1 MRVCGMAGEPTLEE
15 LLADEIMRP
24 VMKSAGLDA
33 GGLRALLRDLA
44 HRLALA
50 SLTPH
55 CGCSPEPELQPA
67 AG

>member
-1 MRVCGMAGEPTLEE
+1 MRVYRMAEEPTLDE
-15 LLADEIMRP
+15 LLADEMMHW

-44 HRLALA
+44 HRLNPE
-50 SLTPH
+50 SLTPR
-55 CGCSPEPELQPA
+55 CGCPPQQELQPA

>member
-1 MRVCGMAGEPTLEE
+1 MRVHRMAEEPTLDE
-15 LLADEIMRP
+15 LLADDVMHW

-33 GGLRALLRDLA
+33 GGLRALLRELA
-44 HRLALA
+44 HRLRPE

-55 CGCSPEPELQPA
+55 CGCSPEQELQPA

>member
-1 MRVCGMAGEPTLEE
+1 MRMLGMAGEPTLED

-44 HRLALA
+44 HRLALE
-50 SLTPH
+50 SLTPR
-55 CGCSPEPELQPA
+55 CGCSPEQELQPA

>member
-1 MRVCGMAGEPTLEE
+1 MRVYRVAEEPTLDE
-15 LLADEIMRP
+15 LLADDVMHW

-44 HRLALA
+44 HRLTPE
-50 SLTPH
+50 SLTPR
-55 CGCSPEPELQPA
+55 CGCSPEQELQPA